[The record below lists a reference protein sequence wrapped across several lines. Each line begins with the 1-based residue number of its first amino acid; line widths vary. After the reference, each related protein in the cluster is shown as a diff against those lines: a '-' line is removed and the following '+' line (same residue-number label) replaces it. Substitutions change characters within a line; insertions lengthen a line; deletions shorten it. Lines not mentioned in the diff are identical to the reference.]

1 VCWSSPLIGAPR
13 APEVISSGSLSE
25 MDISPSFRAH
35 GQHVARLASLG
46 EDDPNPFVGRDHDI
60 GFFRVFCSYTF
71 ICRY

>member
-35 GQHVARLASLG
+35 G
-46 EDDPNPFVGRDHDI
+46 
-60 GFFRVFCSYTF
+60 
-71 ICRY
+71 